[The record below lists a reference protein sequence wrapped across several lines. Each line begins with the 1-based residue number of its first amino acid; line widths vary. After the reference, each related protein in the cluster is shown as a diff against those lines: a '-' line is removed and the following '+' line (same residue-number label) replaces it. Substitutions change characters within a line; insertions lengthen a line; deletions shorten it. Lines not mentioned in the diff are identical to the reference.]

1 MYSHPRFCYNIPML
15 DFFFGQEEFNIEA
28 ELEKLKAKTVDKA
41 FLSTNY
47 KVKDNPQP
55 QELIELLRT
64 PPLMFGKV
72 LAVINCEKYFIDAG
86 KGKVNFDDKELTALE
101 AALQD
106 VGESLHVVFVCRLE
120 RDSSKK
126 IDSRRKLYKILT
138 KYASAKE
145 FPEFKAYQQ
154 ELKTWIQKQAR
165 SKDLMMSSDVVNYLV
180 ERLGTNLRVM
190 DNELEKLKLL
200 IYPEKNVKKEDVK
213 KICAQTEDIFL
224 MTDYILEG
232 RRDLA
237 MNEYQKLCAQ
247 KHYLEI
253 LAVLQ
258 TNFSRLLNIKI
269 DSMKLSP
276 FEIAGKLHV
285 PEFIVKKQIAKLKN
299 VSLERLI
306 QIRRNLLTAETR
318 IKTGEIGFYDLPVE
332 MAVMS

>member
-1 MYSHPRFCYNIPML
+1 ML

-47 KVKDNPQP
+47 KVKDNPPP

-72 LAVINCEKYFIDAG
+72 LAIVNCEKYFIDAG
-86 KGKVNFDDKELTALE
+86 KGKVNFDDKEIAALE
-101 AALQD
+101 SALQT
-106 VGESLHVVFVCRLE
+106 VAESLHVVFVCRIE

-126 IDSRRKLYKILT
+126 IDTRRKLYKTIA
-138 KYASAKE
+138 KYAKPKE
-145 FPEFKAYQQ
+145 FPEFKAYQS
-154 ELKTWIQKQAR
+154 ELRTWIQKHAR
-165 SKDLMMSSDVVNYLV
+165 TKDLIMSTDVINYLI

-200 IYPEKNVKKEDVK
+200 IYPEKTVKKEDIK
-213 KICAQTEDIFL
+213 KICAQTENIFI

-237 MNEYQKLCAQ
+237 LNEYQKLCAQ

-269 DSMKLSP
+269 DSMKMSP
-276 FEIAGKLHV
+276 FEIASKLHV
-285 PEFIVKKQIAKLKN
+285 PEFIVKKQMAKLKD
-299 VSLERLI
+299 VPLERLI
-306 QIRRNLLTAETR
+306 QIKSNLLTAETR